1 MSCWSSS
8 VDNRSSLSTEKTTP
22 KRKSGTGTADL
33 TAVEGALQLLAR
45 AIRQFHIYPATSP
58 MCVDAVM
65 ACHDALKSIQHRDR
79 VASRVGPHDLIVEET
94 QIGAGT
100 VVEQELTRRLFKLR
114 VAALEIECGATPRDL
129 SRFCIDLVE
138 SEDPQTGDV
147 PFAEKLAE
155 HGVRAI
161 IPEMA
166 QRPVVMDVGVPQA
179 HTTELI
185 THERRRQAEQ
195 QLAQP
200 DAPVSYLYPPDRG
213 WVRTDPAQGLSQV
226 SLLDLVVLVDDP
238 ADIATMLVR
247 LTDDDV
253 SGPDAKQTALER
265 KYSDVTR
272 LFSALDPRLA
282 GVMFGKLARAVLNLD
297 TDRRNNLLQR
307 TILPGLLDGDA
318 NGKVLRDFP
327 DMDLAESIC
336 LLLDLETAAPEV
348 LSAALNRLDVSTE
361 RRAALVPLIEARMRT
376 ANGGAPNDVSL
387 GSSGVERHA
396 RELIRIDTARET
408 DFSDFAAFDL
418 SMDAQ
423 AELAVIEVRAG
434 IAATD
439 VPMTQLLCAAQLVR
453 IERNPGLVEAFLR
466 RALEL
471 LGMLERAGRWND
483 LIEKVEGY
491 SRLGEELR
499 TRRPDVTDVIA
510 TSMGDYCTPTRLLA
524 LATLHERDE
533 EGRALAQRMLTAL
546 GSWLVPGLV
555 ELMNR
560 SAHEARARALVPLIC
575 EMAPTLAATLAAELD
590 SCGATA
596 ARVIVKILGFSGAGQ
611 EVVVGRLTEHQDGQ
625 VAREAMRALARI
637 GTPTAAA
644 LVARQIREARGDGHS
659 AAEDALWHFPPAQTA
674 TQVRELLRSREF
686 VLSHPQT
693 AARLIDRAGQSR
705 VQGLDETLTRLEGL
719 RFRFWKPSLVQV
731 ALKAREL
738 RAR

>member
-1 MSCWSSS
+1 VSGCASS

-22 KRKSGTGTADL
+22 KRKTGTADL

-45 AIRQFHIYPATSP
+45 AVRQFHTYPSTSP
-58 MCVDAVM
+58 LCVDAIM

-79 VASRVGPHDLIVEET
+79 LVPRVAPHDLIVDDT
-94 QIGAGT
+94 HIGAGT

-138 SEDPQTGDV
+138 SDDLQGGADGT
-147 PFAEKLAE
+147 FAERLAE
-155 HGVRAI
+155 HGVAAI

-166 QRPVVMDVGVPQA
+166 QRPVVMDVGVPQNHA
-179 HTTELI
+179 QDLI
-185 THERRRQAEQ
+185 THERQRQQE
-195 QLAQP
+195 LAQP
-200 DAPVSYLYPPDRG
+200 DGPVSYLYPPDRG
-213 WVRTDPAQGLSQV
+213 WVRTDPAEGLSQV
-226 SLLDLVVLVDDP
+226 SLLDLVILVDDP
-238 ADIATMLVR
+238 AEIATLLVR
-247 LTDDDV
+247 LTDDDLN
-253 SGPDAKQTALER
+253 GPDARQVALER
-265 KYSDVTR
+265 KYTDVTR

-282 GVMFGKLARAVLNLD
+282 QVMFGKLARAVLNLD

-348 LSAALNRLDVSTE
+348 LSAALNRLDLTAD
-361 RRAALVPLIEARMRT
+361 RREALVPLIEQRMRT
-376 ANGGAPNDVSL
+376 AHGGQDPDEMSL

-396 RELIRIDTARET
+396 RELIRIDAARDT
-408 DFSDFAAFDL
+408 DFSEFAAFDL

-423 AELAVIEVRAG
+423 AETAVTDIRNG
-434 IAATD
+434 IVATD
-439 VPMTQLLCAAQLVR
+439 VPMAQLLCASQLVR
-453 IERNPGLVEAFLR
+453 IERNPTLVEAFLR

-471 LGMLERAGRWND
+471 LGALERAGRWPD
-483 LIEKVEGY
+483 VIDAVAGY
-491 SRLGEELR
+491 GRLGEELR
-499 TRRPDVTDVIA
+499 SRRPDVTDAIA
-510 TSMGDYCTPTRLLA
+510 KAMSDYCTPTRLLA

-533 EGRALAQRMLTAL
+533 EGRAFAELMLKAL
-546 GSWLVPGLV
+546 GTALVPGLV

-575 EMAPTLAATLAAELD
+575 EMAPTIAPALVAEFD
-590 SCGATA
+590 SCGAIA
-596 ARVIVKILGFSGAGQ
+596 ARVIVKVLGHAGAGH
-611 EVVVGRLTEHQDGQ
+611 EAAVGRLAEHQDSQ

-644 LVARQIREARGDGHS
+644 MVARQIREAKVDQHS
-659 AAEDALWHFPPAQTA
+659 AAEDALWHFPAAQTA

-693 AARLIDRAGQSR
+693 AARLIDRAGQAR
-705 VQGLDETLTRLEGL
+705 VQGLDDTLTKLEGL

>member
-1 MSCWSSS
+1 MSGCTSS

-22 KRKSGTGTADL
+22 KRKTGTADL

-45 AIRQFHIYPATSP
+45 AVRQFHTYPSTSP
-58 MCVDAVM
+58 LCVDAIM

-79 VASRVGPHDLIVEET
+79 LASRVAPHDLIVDDT
-94 QIGAGT
+94 HIGAGT

-138 SEDPQTGDV
+138 SEDLQGGADGT
-147 PFAEKLAE
+147 FAERLAE
-155 HGVRAI
+155 HGVAAI
-161 IPEMA
+161 LPEMA

-179 HTTELI
+179 HAQDLI
-185 THERRRQAEQ
+185 THERQRQQE
-195 QLAQP
+195 LAQP

-238 ADIATMLVR
+238 AEIATMLVR
-247 LTDDDV
+247 LTDDDLN
-253 SGPDAKQTALER
+253 GPDARQVALER
-265 KYSDVTR
+265 KYTDVTR

-282 GVMFGKLARAVLNLD
+282 QVMFGKLARAVLNLD
-297 TDRRNNLLQR
+297 SDRRNNLLQR

-348 LSAALNRLDVSTE
+348 LSAALNRLDLAAD
-361 RRAALVPLIEARMRT
+361 RREALVPLIEQRMRT
-376 ANGGAPNDVSL
+376 AHGGQNPDEMSL

-396 RELIRIDTARET
+396 RELIRIDAARET
-408 DFSDFAAFDL
+408 DFSEFAAFDL

-423 AELAVIEVRAG
+423 AETAVTDIRNG

-439 VPMTQLLCAAQLVR
+439 VPMAQLLCASQLVR
-453 IERNPGLVEAFLR
+453 IERNPTLVEAFLR

-471 LGMLERAGRWND
+471 LGTLERAGRWPD
-483 LIEKVEGY
+483 LIDAVAGY
-491 SRLGEELR
+491 GQLGEELR
-499 TRRPDVTDVIA
+499 SRRPDVTDAIA
-510 TSMGDYCTPTRLLA
+510 KAMSDYCTPTRLLA

-533 EGRALAQRMLTAL
+533 DGRVFAEQMLKAL
-546 GSWLVPGLV
+546 GTALVPGLV

-560 SAHEARARALVPLIC
+560 LAHEARARALVPLMC
-575 EMAPTLAATLAAELD
+575 EMAPTIAPALVAELD
-590 SCGATA
+590 SCGAIA
-596 ARVIVKILGFSGAGQ
+596 ARVIVKVLGHAGAGH
-611 EVVVGRLTEHQDGQ
+611 EAAVGRLAEHQDSQ

-644 LVARQIREARGDGHS
+644 MVARQIREAKVDQHGP
-659 AAEDALWHFPPAQTA
+659 AEDALWHFPPAQTA

-705 VQGLDETLTRLEGL
+705 VQGLEDTLTKLEGL

>member
-1 MSCWSSS
+1 VDGWSFT

-45 AIRQFHIYPATSP
+45 AIRQFHTYPSTSP

-65 ACHDALKSIQHRDR
+65 ACHDALKSLPHRDR
-79 VASRVGPHDLIVEET
+79 VASRVAPHDLIVDET
-94 QIGAGT
+94 HIGAGT
-100 VVEQELTRRLFKLR
+100 VVEQELTKRLFKLR
-114 VAALEIECGATPRDL
+114 VASLEIECHATPRDL

-138 SEDPQTGDV
+138 SEDPQTGEV
-147 PFAEKLAE
+147 TFAEKLAE
-155 HGVRAI
+155 HGVGAI

-179 HTTELI
+179 HATELI
-185 THERRRQAEQ
+185 THERRRQVEAE
-195 QLAQP
+195 LAQP

-247 LTDDDV
+247 LTDDDL

-272 LFSALDPRLA
+272 LFAALDPRLA
-282 GVMFGKLARAVLNLD
+282 QVMFGKLARAVLNLD
-297 TDRRNNLLQR
+297 SDRRNNLLQR

-361 RRAALVPLIEARMRT
+361 RRAALVPLIEDRMRT
-376 ANGGAPNDVSL
+376 TRGGEPTDVSL
-387 GSSGVERHA
+387 SSSGVERHA
-396 RELIRIDTARET
+396 RELIRINTAQET
-408 DFSDFAAFDL
+408 DFSEFAAFDL
-418 SMDAQ
+418 SMDAP
-423 AELAVIEVRAG
+423 AELAVLEVRAG

-439 VPMTQLLCAAQLVR
+439 VPMAQLLCATQLVR

-466 RALEL
+466 RAVDL
-471 LGMLERAGRWND
+471 LGTLERAGRWND
-483 LIEKVEGY
+483 LVEAVEGY
-491 SRLGEELR
+491 GRIGEELR
-499 TRRPDVTDVIA
+499 TRRPDVTDVISKA
-510 TSMGDYCTPTRLLA
+510 MSDYCTPTRLLA
-524 LATLHERDE
+524 LTTLHERDD
-533 EGRALAQRMLTAL
+533 EGRAMAERMLTGL
-546 GSWLVPGLV
+546 GPALVPGLI

-560 SAHEARARALVPLIC
+560 SAHEAKARALVPLMC
-575 EMAPTLAATLAAELD
+575 EMAATLAPALASQLD

-596 ARVIVKILGFSGAGQ
+596 ARVIVKILGYAGTGH
-611 EVVVGRLTEHQDGQ
+611 EGLVARLAEHQDGQ

-644 LVARQIREARGDGHS
+644 LVARQIREGRDDRHS

-674 TQVRELLRSREF
+674 TQVRELLRAREF

-705 VQGLDETLTRLEGL
+705 VQGLDDTLTKLEGL

>member
-1 MSCWSSS
+1 
-8 VDNRSSLSTEKTTP
+8 
-22 KRKSGTGTADL
+22 L

-45 AIRQFHIYPATSP
+45 AIRQFHTYPATSP

-65 ACHDALKSIQHRDR
+65 ACHDALKTLPHRDR
-79 VASRVGPHDLIVEET
+79 VASRVGPRDLIVDEAE
-94 QIGAGT
+94 IGAGT
-100 VVEQELTRRLFKLR
+100 VVEQELTKRLFKLR
-114 VAALEIECGATPRDL
+114 VASLEIECHATPRDL

-138 SEDPQTGDV
+138 SEDPHHAEVT
-147 PFAEKLAE
+147 FAERLAE
-155 HGVRAI
+155 HGVAAI

-166 QRPVVMDVGVPQA
+166 QRPVVMDVGVPHA

-185 THERRRQAEQ
+185 AHERRRQAEVE
-195 QLAQP
+195 LAQP

-253 SGPDAKQTALER
+253 SGPDAKQSALER

-297 TDRRNNLLQR
+297 SDRRNNLLQR

-361 RRAALVPLIEARMRT
+361 RRAALVPLIEERMRT
-376 ANGGAPNDVSL
+376 TRGGGSNDLSL

-396 RELIRIDTARET
+396 RELIRIDTSRET
-408 DFSDFAAFDL
+408 DFSEFAAFDL
-418 SMDAQ
+418 SMDAP

-439 VPMTQLLCAAQLVR
+439 VPMAQLLCATQLVR

-466 RALEL
+466 RALDL
-471 LGMLERAGRWND
+471 LAVLERAGRWND
-483 LIEKVEGY
+483 LIEAVEGY
-491 SRLGEELR
+491 GDLCADLR
-499 TRRPDVTDVIA
+499 TRRPDVADVIFKA
-510 TSMGDYCTPTRLLA
+510 MSDYSTPTRLLA
-524 LATLHERDE
+524 LATLHERDD
-533 EGRALAQRMLTAL
+533 EGRAIAQRMLTAL
-546 GSWLVPGLV
+546 GPALVPGLI

-560 SAHEARARALVPLIC
+560 SAHEARARALVPLMC
-575 EMAPTLAATLAAELD
+575 DMAPVLAPSLTSDLD

-596 ARVIVKILGFSGAGQ
+596 TRVIVKILGYAGAGH
-611 EVVVGRLTEHQDGQ
+611 ESVVGRLAEHQDGQ
-625 VAREAMRALARI
+625 VTREAMRALARI
-637 GTPTAAA
+637 GTPAAAA
-644 LVARQIREARGDGHS
+644 LVARQIREGRGDRHS

-686 VLSHPQT
+686 VMSHPQT

-705 VQGLDETLTRLEGL
+705 VQGLDDTLTKLEAL

>member
-1 MSCWSSS
+1 
-8 VDNRSSLSTEKTTP
+8 
-22 KRKSGTGTADL
+22 
-33 TAVEGALQLLAR
+33 
-45 AIRQFHIYPATSP
+45 
-58 MCVDAVM
+58 
-65 ACHDALKSIQHRDR
+65 
-79 VASRVGPHDLIVEET
+79 
-94 QIGAGT
+94 
-100 VVEQELTRRLFKLR
+100 
-114 VAALEIECGATPRDL
+114 
-129 SRFCIDLVE
+129 
-138 SEDPQTGDV
+138 
-147 PFAEKLAE
+147 
-155 HGVRAI
+155 
-161 IPEMA
+161 MA
-166 QRPVVMDVGVPQA
+166 QRPVVMDVGVPHA

-185 THERRRQAEQ
+185 ALERRRQAEVE
-195 QLAQP
+195 LAQP

-213 WVRTDPAQGLSQV
+213 WVRTDPAQGMSQV

-297 TDRRNNLLQR
+297 SDRRNNLLQR

-336 LLLDLETAAPEV
+336 LLLDLETAVPEV

-361 RRAALVPLIEARMRT
+361 RRAALVPLIEERMRT
-376 ANGGAPNDVSL
+376 TRGGGSNDLSL

-396 RELIRIDTARET
+396 RELIRIDTSRET
-408 DFSDFAAFDL
+408 DFSEFAAFDL
-418 SMDAQ
+418 SMDAP

-439 VPMTQLLCAAQLVR
+439 VPMAQLLCATQLVR

-466 RALEL
+466 RALDL
-471 LGMLERAGRWND
+471 LAVLERAGRWNN
-483 LIEKVEGY
+483 LIEAVEGY
-491 SRLGEELR
+491 GDLCADLR
-499 TRRPDVTDVIA
+499 TRRPDVADVIFKA
-510 TSMGDYCTPTRLLA
+510 MSDYSTPTRLLA
-524 LATLHERDE
+524 LATLHERDD
-533 EGRALAQRMLTAL
+533 EGRAIAQRMLTAL
-546 GSWLVPGLV
+546 GPALVPGLI

-560 SAHEARARALVPLIC
+560 SAHEARARALVPLMC
-575 EMAPTLAATLAAELD
+575 EMAPVLAPALTSELD

-596 ARVIVKILGFSGAGQ
+596 TRVIVKIFGYAGAGH
-611 EVVVGRLTEHQDGQ
+611 EAVVGRLAEHQDGQ
-625 VAREAMRALARI
+625 VTREAMRALARI

-644 LVARQIREARGDGHS
+644 LVSRQIREGRGDRHT

-686 VLSHPQT
+686 VMSHPQT

-705 VQGLDETLTRLEGL
+705 VQGLDDTLTKLEAL

>member
-1 MSCWSSS
+1 M
-8 VDNRSSLSTEKTTP
+8 KTTP
-22 KRKSGTGTADL
+22 KRKSGSGTADL

-45 AIRQFHIYPATSP
+45 AIRQFHTYPATSP

-65 ACHDALKSIQHRDR
+65 ACHDALKTLPHRDR
-79 VASRVGPHDLIVEET
+79 VASRVGPRDLIVDEAE
-94 QIGAGT
+94 IGAGT
-100 VVEQELTRRLFKLR
+100 VVEQELTKRLFKLR
-114 VAALEIECGATPRDL
+114 VASLEIECHATPRDL

-138 SEDPQTGDV
+138 SEDPHHAEVT
-147 PFAEKLAE
+147 FAERLAE
-155 HGVRAI
+155 HGVAAI

-166 QRPVVMDVGVPQA
+166 QRPVVMDVGVPHA
-179 HTTELI
+179 HTTDLI
-185 THERRRQAEQ
+185 AHERRRQAEVE
-195 QLAQP
+195 LAQP
-200 DAPVSYLYPPDRG
+200 DAPVTYLYPPDRG

-247 LTDDDV
+247 LTNDDV

-297 TDRRNNLLQR
+297 SDRRNNLLQR

-361 RRAALVPLIEARMRT
+361 RRAALVPLIEERMRT
-376 ANGGAPNDVSL
+376 TRGGGSHDLSL

-396 RELIRIDTARET
+396 RELIRIDTSRET
-408 DFSDFAAFDL
+408 DFSEFAAFDL
-418 SMDAQ
+418 SMDAP

-439 VPMTQLLCAAQLVR
+439 VPMAQLLCATQLVR

-466 RALEL
+466 RALDL
-471 LGMLERAGRWND
+471 LAVLERSGRWND
-483 LIEKVEGY
+483 LIEAVEGY
-491 SRLGEELR
+491 GDLCADLR
-499 TRRPDVTDVIA
+499 TRRPDVADVVFKA
-510 TSMGDYCTPTRLLA
+510 MNDYSTPTRLLA
-524 LATLHERDE
+524 LATLHERDD
-533 EGRALAQRMLTAL
+533 EGRAIAQRMLTAL
-546 GSWLVPGLV
+546 GPALVPGLI

-560 SAHEARARALVPLIC
+560 SAHEARARALVPLMC
-575 EMAPTLAATLAAELD
+575 EMAPVLAPALTSDLD

-596 ARVIVKILGFSGAGQ
+596 TRVIVKILGYAGAGH
-611 EVVVGRLTEHQDGQ
+611 ESVVGRLAEHQDGQ
-625 VAREAMRALARI
+625 VTREAMRALARI
-637 GTPTAAA
+637 GTPAAAA
-644 LVARQIREARGDGHS
+644 LVALQIREGRGDRHS

-686 VLSHPQT
+686 VMSHPQT

-705 VQGLDETLTRLEGL
+705 VQGLDDTLTKLEAL

>member
-1 MSCWSSS
+1 
-8 VDNRSSLSTEKTTP
+8 LSTEKTTP
-22 KRKSGTGTADL
+22 KRKSGSGTADV

-45 AIRQFHIYPATSP
+45 AIRQFHTYPATSP

-65 ACHDALKSIQHRDR
+65 ACHDALKSLPHRDR
-79 VASRVGPHDLIVEET
+79 VASRVGPRDLIVDEAE
-94 QIGAGT
+94 IGAGT
-100 VVEQELTRRLFKLR
+100 VVEQELTKRLFKLR
-114 VAALEIECGATPRDL
+114 VASLEIECHATPRDL

-138 SEDPQTGDV
+138 SEDPQTGEV
-147 PFAEKLAE
+147 TFAERLAE
-155 HGVRAI
+155 HGVGAI
-161 IPEMA
+161 VPEMA

-179 HTTELI
+179 HATELL
-185 THERRRQAEQ
+185 THERRRQAEAA
-195 QLAQP
+195 LNQP

-327 DMDLAESIC
+327 DMNLAESIC

-348 LSAALNRLDVSTE
+348 LSAALNRLEVSTE
-361 RRAALVPLIEARMRT
+361 RRAALVPLIEERMRT
-376 ANGGAPNDVSL
+376 QGGGGNDVSL

-396 RELIRIDTARET
+396 RELIRIDATRET
-408 DFSDFAAFDL
+408 DFSEFAAFDL

-423 AELAVIEVRAG
+423 AELAILEVRAG

-439 VPMTQLLCAAQLVR
+439 VPMAQLLCATQLVR
-453 IERNPGLVEAFLR
+453 IERNPGLVEGFLR
-466 RALEL
+466 RALDL
-471 LGMLERAGRWND
+471 LATLERAGRWNE
-483 LIEKVEGY
+483 LIEAVEGY

-499 TRRPDVTDVIA
+499 SRRPDVSDVIA
-510 TSMGDYCTPTRLLA
+510 KAMSDYCAPTRLLA
-524 LATLHERDE
+524 LATLHERDDQ
-533 EGRALAQRMLTAL
+533 GRAIAQRMLAAL
-546 GSWLVPGLV
+546 GPALVPGLI

-560 SAHEARARALVPLIC
+560 SAHEAKARALVPLMC
-575 EMAPTLAATLAAELD
+575 DMAPTLAPALSAELD
-590 SCGATA
+590 ACGPAA
-596 ARVIVKILGFSGAGQ
+596 ARVIVKILGHAGAGH
-611 EVVVGRLTEHQDGQ
+611 EAVVGRLAEHQDGQ
-625 VAREAMRALARI
+625 VAREAMRGLARI

-644 LVARQIREARGDGHS
+644 LVARKIREERGDRHS

-693 AARLIDRAGQSR
+693 AARLIDRAGQSK
-705 VQGLDETLTRLEGL
+705 VQGLDDTLTKLEAL